1 MSTSIE
7 KKNVKDML
15 DFPTKSEPNPFLK
28 YKLKIK
34 EDSSKKK
41 NKNKIKIK
49 EEDFLTR
56 NYKTPKK
63 NEEIKM
69 MNEADVNN
77 LFYKLKFY
85 YDDLSSHNIKED
97 SNINYIRNKNNKIE
111 KRIDDI
117 ERAKEIESGSEKI
130 SGLEKAN
137 NIDYV
142 INRINELK
150 EKIEDAK
157 FNVKNEEEYTS
168 TLKYLMGDSKDL
180 LLKINGDILTIEEKI
195 HDIQFIKK
203 NLNEDINKR
212 KNEINETNKI
222 NNFLE
227 NQIEKVHQVLSE
239 QENKKMIIE
248 KNNLIKEEELK
259 KLKERYEY
267 DKKVNKI
274 KLKQYKEDIIE
285 KINSFIDKK
294 NLKMKRDQNIINFI
308 VGFYFFQKYFINKNR
323 ENKNKEDEL
332 QIDMTECKKDIEFNN
347 FMKGAKYILINSDD
361 DEDNQSDEVLNNKNE
376 NTKRNKNNNKKKNNY
391 IKVTFDK
398 IKERFDELDLKY
410 DEFYDFFTKII
421 SKANFSRKKM
431 RDLNEKI
438 INLETTKNQYIQKVD
453 DIILNDYKNLTDI
466 INNVM
471 KYDEIR
477 KEKIIR
483 FQKFI
488 ENNKKNLK
496 NAQKLRNI
504 KASQK
509 ITELYFE
516 DITNPDTNKI
526 KKQNA
531 FIDKCKDA
539 TVKIK
544 SYFENI
550 KIGMIHL
557 NNFKDFDQYYKKQ
570 LKTYNEIIPLT
581 TGFTDKTNGIS
592 NKKYIQDLLEYAI
605 EKKIPNSN
613 LIYDKLFIVKKRN
626 ENMKQFL
633 KEELT
638 EKNFIFYLFK
648 NFKDR
653 IKFNTLLKKI
663 INFYEGKSQ
672 GNLTKVTIIDK
683 SDHNKNY
690 KKKTTS
696 HSNSQIDFPTYSK
709 SNSIRSKKPSLSLLV
724 KPNDYYFK
732 NELPKKT
739 SIEDIINNQYNYE
752 KVDDSDIDEYN
763 YHKIIRPKTT
773 KLTTN
778 KRIVKHLYEPS
789 LLKGKYL
796 RDLNLDLNT
805 IVSNSSRKRLN
816 SRYIEKAWNKIDNL
830 EKQFYVYNNRGKI
843 FYFLIIFY

>member
-1 MSTSIE
+1 
-7 KKNVKDML
+7 
-15 DFPTKSEPNPFLK
+15 
-28 YKLKIK
+28 
-34 EDSSKKK
+34 
-41 NKNKIKIK
+41 
-49 EEDFLTR
+49 
-56 NYKTPKK
+56 
-63 NEEIKM
+63 M

-361 DEDNQSDEVLNNKNE
+361 DEDNQSDEVLNDKNE
-376 NTKRNKNNNKKKNNY
+376 KTKRNKNNNKKKNNY

-431 RDLNEKI
+431 GDLNEKLI
-438 INLETTKNQYIQKVD
+438 HLETKKNQYIKKVD

-466 INNVM
+466 IKNIM

-477 KEKIIR
+477 KKQIIR

-496 NAQKLRNI
+496 NAEKIRNI
-504 KASQK
+504 KASEK
-509 ITELYFE
+509 KSELFFE
-516 DITNPDTNKI
+516 DIINPDTNKI

-539 TVKIK
+539 TAKIK

-581 TGFTDKTNGIS
+581 TGFNYS
-592 NKKYIQDLLEYAI
+592 FN
-605 EKKIPNSN
+605 NW
-613 LIYDKLFIVKKRN
+613 IY
-626 ENMKQFL
+626 
-633 KEELT
+633 
-638 EKNFIFYLFK
+638 
-648 NFKDR
+648 
-653 IKFNTLLKKI
+653 
-663 INFYEGKSQ
+663 
-672 GNLTKVTIIDK
+672 
-683 SDHNKNY
+683 
-690 KKKTTS
+690 
-696 HSNSQIDFPTYSK
+696 
-709 SNSIRSKKPSLSLLV
+709 
-724 KPNDYYFK
+724 
-732 NELPKKT
+732 
-739 SIEDIINNQYNYE
+739 
-752 KVDDSDIDEYN
+752 
-763 YHKIIRPKTT
+763 
-773 KLTTN
+773 
-778 KRIVKHLYEPS
+778 
-789 LLKGKYL
+789 
-796 RDLNLDLNT
+796 
-805 IVSNSSRKRLN
+805 
-816 SRYIEKAWNKIDNL
+816 
-830 EKQFYVYNNRGKI
+830 
-843 FYFLIIFY
+843 